1 MGNPK
6 VSIIV
11 PIYNV
16 EKYLDRCMNSL
27 VNQALKDI
35 EIIMVDD
42 GSPDNCPK
50 MCDEWAK
57 KDSRIKVIHKKNGG
71 LGYARNSGLDVAT
84 GEYVAFVDS
93 DDYVEAS
100 MYEVLYN
107 TAKNN
112 QCNAVFSGFY
122 QDYYTEVSEKR
133 EVTKYTEFGRDVMG
147 NLAIDFIAAPPYC
160 KNEYVHEMSV
170 WHSVYLRDTI
180 EENSIRFVSE
190 RIYASEDV
198 PFQIDFLKMSD
209 KIAFIPD
216 CFYHYC
222 YNEGSLTKQFNLKKY
237 DAICKL
243 FYLLRDKT
251 KELDPKALRP
261 KRLFIGY
268 SRTAMRQIASSKSE
282 NKLYIIKEICQN
294 NIWNDIND
302 YNCRYLPLHSAVMF
316 YFIKHKLYH
325 LILLMAKIMNANY
338 LKSLKRAIGL
348 VLYYGIAQ
356 YLPDSYIGG
365 GGRISNRL
373 RIFCAKL
380 IFKKCGKI
388 SAINR
393 RAYFGNGSEIEMGDY
408 SSIGANS
415 ILPNNIKIGKYV
427 MMAPEVHIISD
438 NHNFDNIDIP
448 MCMQGSNKN
457 HPFPIIED
465 DCWIGVRA
473 ILTVGRH
480 VRRGSIV
487 AAGAVLTKDFP
498 DFSVVGGNP
507 AKLIKSR
514 KTNNN

>member
-1 MGNPK
+1 MKIPK

-27 VNQALKDI
+27 VNQTLKDI

-57 KDSRIKVIHKKNGG
+57 KDSRIKVVHKKNGG

-133 EVTKYTEFGRDVMG
+133 EVTKYTEFGRDVLG
-147 NLAIDFIAAPPYC
+147 NLAINFIAAPPYC

-198 PFQIDFLKMSD
+198 PFQIDFLKMSE

-222 YNEGSLTKQFNLKKY
+222 YNEGSLTKQFDLKKY
-237 DAICKL
+237 NAICSL
-243 FYLLRDKT
+243 FYLLKDKT
-251 KELDPKALRP
+251 SKLDPTALRA

-268 SRTAMRQIASSKSE
+268 SRTAIRQIASSVSD
-282 NKLYIIKEICQN
+282 NKIDMIKEICQN
-294 NIWNDIND
+294 NIWNDISD
-302 YNCRYLPLHSAVMF
+302 YKCHYLPLHSAVMF
-316 YFIKHKLYH
+316 YLIKHKLYH

-338 LKSLKRAIGL
+338 LKFLKRAIGL

-356 YLPDSYIGG
+356 YLPDSYLGG
-365 GGRISNRL
+365 
-373 RIFCAKL
+373 
-380 IFKKCGKI
+380 
-388 SAINR
+388 
-393 RAYFGNGSEIEMGDY
+393 
-408 SSIGANS
+408 
-415 ILPNNIKIGKYV
+415 
-427 MMAPEVHIISD
+427 
-438 NHNFDNIDIP
+438 
-448 MCMQGSNKN
+448 
-457 HPFPIIED
+457 
-465 DCWIGVRA
+465 DCPRTTA
-473 ILTVGRH
+473 
-480 VRRGSIV
+480 
-487 AAGAVLTKDFP
+487 
-498 DFSVVGGNP
+498 
-507 AKLIKSR
+507 
-514 KTNNN
+514 